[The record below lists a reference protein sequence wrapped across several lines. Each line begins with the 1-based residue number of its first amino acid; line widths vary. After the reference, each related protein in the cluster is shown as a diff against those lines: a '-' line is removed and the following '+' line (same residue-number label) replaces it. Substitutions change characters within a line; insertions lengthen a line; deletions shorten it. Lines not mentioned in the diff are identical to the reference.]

1 MKLTEQ
7 LKNGNI
13 HGQQVEHYSSKKM
26 KDENVKFSNVC
37 ATFITLHSR
46 SFHVLGRI
54 STSTRQAV
62 QYKYRLY
69 EAKREMN
76 YPILAKFMCH
86 DHKIIKTAFVL
97 LFHLTNQVFA
107 LY

>member
-26 KDENVKFSNVC
+26 KDENVKFSNVF

-54 STSTRQAV
+54 STRQGKQYSTNTDYMRQNRSVLQMNDPLFSYGHYA
-62 QYKYRLY
+62 QYITIGK
-69 EAKREMN
+69 
-76 YPILAKFMCH
+76 
-86 DHKIIKTAFVL
+86 L
-97 LFHLTNQVFA
+97 LS
-107 LY
+107 